1 MSITEGQKVILK
13 FDDSK
18 QMRERYTVVNVEE
31 ITDEDYD
38 RITNNFMNN
47 KNWR

>member
-1 MSITEGQKVILK
+1 
-13 FDDSK
+13 
-18 QMRERYTVVNVEE
+18 MRERYTVVKVDE
-31 ITDEDYD
+31 ITDADYY